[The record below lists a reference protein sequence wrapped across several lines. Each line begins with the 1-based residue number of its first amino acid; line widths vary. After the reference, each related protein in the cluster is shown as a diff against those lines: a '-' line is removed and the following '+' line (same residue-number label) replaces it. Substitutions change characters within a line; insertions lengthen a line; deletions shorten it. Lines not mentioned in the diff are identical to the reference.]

1 MRASWPRTRIEYTV
15 TLEHTVII
23 LYYLKATTALRK
35 LRSFALLAKTFC
47 PLGGEDPAMR
57 ESPILLC
64 VCVRARVRAMLVPHL
79 QDALVTLEQRYHVAI
94 RGPQG
99 SDLGKGSRV
108 GARRRMRTVSVE
120 RAHRREDRLA
130 HSSQRSPF
138 RKLGTEW
145 DRRGALRAR
154 SAS

>member
-64 VCVRARVRAMLVPHL
+64 VCVCARVCVQCLFHTYKMP
-79 QDALVTLEQRYHVAI
+79 
-94 RGPQG
+94 
-99 SDLGKGSRV
+99 
-108 GARRRMRTVSVE
+108 
-120 RAHRREDRLA
+120 
-130 HSSQRSPF
+130 SSLSNRDIMWPS
-138 RKLGTEW
+138 
-145 DRRGALRAR
+145 GALKAATWAR
-154 SAS
+154 GREMEREGE